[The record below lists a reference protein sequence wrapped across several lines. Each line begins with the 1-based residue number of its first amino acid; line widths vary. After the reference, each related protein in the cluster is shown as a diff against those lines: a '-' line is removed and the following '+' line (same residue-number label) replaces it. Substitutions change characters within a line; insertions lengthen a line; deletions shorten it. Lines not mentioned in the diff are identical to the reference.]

1 MQYSP
6 RQLQAFLII
15 AEHRRRE
22 ELRAQLFVG
31 TLAAR
36 GEERAV
42 REKLKEWD
50 GA

>member
-1 MQYSP
+1 MNYTP
-6 RQLQAFLII
+6 RQLNAFLVI

-22 ELRAQLFVG
+22 ELRLQLFVG

-42 REKLKEWD
+42 RNQLKEWE
-50 GA
+50 GG